1 MERIAL
7 PIFQARIS
15 PVLDACRDLMVIDIE
30 DGQEERRMTVS
41 LVEMSCEERCAAI
54 AGRKIDT
61 VICAGI
67 SDRMSC
73 HLENRGIHL
82 VSGIAGSIDRIVA
95 AYCQGRLWEERY
107 LMPGKRRPY
116 PPEGT

>member
-15 PVLDACRDLMVIDIE
+15 PVLDACRDLMVVDIE
-30 DGQEERRMTVS
+30 DGKTVHCMTVS
-41 LVEMSCEERCAAI
+41 LAEMTREERCATI
-54 AGRKIDT
+54 ARRDIDT

-73 HLENRGIHL
+73 YLENRGIHL
-82 VSGIAGSIDRIVA
+82 VSGIAGSADRIVA
-95 AYCQGRLWEERY
+95 AYCQGRLCEARY

-116 PPEGT
+116 PSEGP

>member
-15 PVLDACRDLMVIDIE
+15 PVLDACRDLMVVDIE
-30 DGQEERRMTVS
+30 DGKEVRRMTVS
-41 LVEMSCEERCAAI
+41 LAEMPCEERCATI
-54 AGRKIDT
+54 ARRKIDT

-67 SDRMSC
+67 SDLMSC
-73 HLENRGIHL
+73 YLESRGIHL
-82 VSGIAGSIDRIVA
+82 VSGIAGNADGILA
-95 AYCQGRLWEERY
+95 AYCQGRLCEERY

-116 PPEGT
+116 PPEGP